1 MTAESFDVP
10 EMETLRLL
18 SYGTEV
24 DLVDA
29 AVTHIQ
35 SVMPEWQPRGGNT
48 ELVLIEALAVML
60 GPEILSL
67 QLLGPRVTELILG
80 LIGTTRSPGT
90 AARGRV
96 EITVTNSAPTQV
108 IPAGTRLRLALDT
121 SIETVDLF
129 TTEAL
134 SIITSETLT
143 GQVNVIADRLGSLPN
158 GSPSGAPVSVV
169 DNLPFVESAK
179 LAAALLGG
187 ADIENDDVF
196 FARGAAQLARQN
208 STLVHPEQFEY
219 AALARVGTGR
229 ALTLDNYDPAAPG
242 VPTYGHVTVAVAG
255 LDGLAIDAAL
265 MTDTRLAL
273 AEQALGS
280 LTVHVIAPTYT
291 PIDVAVTV
299 KARSGWSEEAVQAS
313 VEAALEAWINPL
325 TWAWDDSAT
334 QFEIVTVVGAA
345 AGVREVITAPATIDL
360 TGVAPLPILGTVT
373 VTVI

>member
-1 MTAESFDVP
+1 MTESFDVP
-10 EMETLRLL
+10 EMEALRLL
-18 SYGTEV
+18 KWGNED
-24 DLVDA
+24 DLVGA
-29 AVTHIQ
+29 AVTHIK

-48 ELVLIEALAVML
+48 EMVLIEALAVML

-67 QLLGPRVTELILG
+67 QLLGPRVAELILG
-80 LIGTTRSPGT
+80 LIGTTRSQGV

-96 EITVTNSAPTQV
+96 EITVTNSSPTQTV
-108 IPAGTRLRLALDT
+108 PAGTRLRLALDT

-129 TTEAL
+129 TTEDL
-134 SIITSETLT
+134 TMITSETLT

-158 GSPSGAPVSVV
+158 GSPNGAPVSVV

-187 ADIENDDVF
+187 ADLESDAVF

-219 AALARVGTGR
+219 AALARVGVGR
-229 ALTLDNYDPAAPG
+229 AMTLDNYDPATPG
-242 VPTYGHVTVAVAG
+242 APTYGHVTVAVAG
-255 LDGLAIDAAL
+255 LDGLAVDPSL
-265 MTDTRLAL
+265 MTETRTAL

-299 KARSGWSEEAVQAS
+299 KARAGWSEADVQAS
-313 VEAALEAWINPL
+313 VTAALEAWVNPL

-334 QFEIVTVVGAA
+334 QFEIVAVVAA
-345 AGVREVITAPATIDL
+345 APGVREVTAAPATIDL
-360 TGVAPLPILGTVT
+360 LGVAPLPILGTVT
-373 VTVI
+373 VTVV